1 MLILTCIHMTADTT
15 AAEPIKK
22 HNNTDKKGKEDETA
36 NNIQVFVFIVQN
48 NGTTASPWAP

>member
-22 HNNTDKKGKEDETA
+22 HNNTDKKGIEDETA

>member
-1 MLILTCIHMTADTT
+1 MTADTT

-22 HNNTDKKGKEDETA
+22 HNNTDKKGIEDETA

-48 NGTTASPWAP
+48 NGTTASP